1 MLDDEDPNAAAG
13 EAAEGTQQPEGNTD
27 TAAQPEPSGETTAA
41 PETEAKPEPEQPK
54 PSKGDRRFAHLQ
66 ARASEAQR
74 RADAAEQELAAA
86 RDLIRQYQG
95 GANGQGQQGNGT
107 QQPAPTSDEQIL
119 ARAQQIV
126 AEERVR
132 EKRQL
137 VIDAGVKALGVE
149 PWNAATSMLHTM
161 GALAKPEFMES
172 LVELPPETA
181 LQIVAHL
188 ADDPD
193 QLKALL
199 EKRPA
204 AMATA
209 IGRLAEQITVSDK
222 PKEISRVA
230 APVRPV
236 GAGRAV
242 PEKDPSKMTATEYI
256 KFRNQTAPKHLGGQ
270 GKAA

>member
-1 MLDDEDPNAAAG
+1 MLDDEDPNAPAG
-13 EAAEGTQQPEGNTD
+13 EATEGAPQPEGSTD
-27 TAAQPEPSGETTAA
+27 APTQPETTGDAAAEAVADPPAQPDP
-41 PETEAKPEPEQPK
+41 PK

-95 GANGQGQQGNGT
+95 GTNSQGQPGNGT
-107 QQPAPTSDEQIL
+107 QQLAPTSDDQIL

-137 VIDAGVKALGVE
+137 VIDAGVKAHGVE
-149 PWNAATSMLHTM
+149 AWNAATSMVHTM

-181 LQIVAHL
+181 QQIVAHL

-193 QLKALL
+193 QLKSLL

-209 IGRLAEQITVSDK
+209 IGRLAEQIVTDK

-242 PEKDPSKMTATEYI
+242 PEKDPSKMSAAEFI
-256 KFRNQTAPKHLGGQ
+256 KYRNQTAPRHLGGQ
-270 GKAA
+270 GKAV